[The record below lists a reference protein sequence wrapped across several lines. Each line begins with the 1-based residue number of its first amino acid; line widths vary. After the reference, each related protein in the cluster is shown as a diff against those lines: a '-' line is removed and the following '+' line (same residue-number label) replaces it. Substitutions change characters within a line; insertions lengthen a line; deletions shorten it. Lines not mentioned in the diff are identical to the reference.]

1 MEQETKSLLTF
12 LSECRVGPA
21 EAKSAN
27 VRGFPGPQVG
37 NYKIKPKD
45 YDAFLDSLHQYIFV
59 EGGAANL
66 VEVHRDFSPILIDLD
81 FRYKS
86 GGPLERQFN
95 DEHIYNFCVSYAK
108 ILCHFFQIES
118 LEEPLRFIVQLK
130 PGPEKVVKNKEPLH
144 KDGIHIICPDVSVTP
159 DIQHALRGYVIEQ
172 GLVQEIFG
180 ETGIINPVTDIF
192 DRAVIAQNGWFF
204 YGACKHDIPRYKNTK
219 IYLLETTGE
228 QTIQLNPKSLDEYTN
243 RQMLSLLSIRKN
255 HIELNFCDLREER
268 REMWN
273 KLVGTWLAGDPKT
286 PVIKQISDSAS
297 DISIENQDPSISV
310 RARYTAEDVA
320 LAFELAQE
328 CLNPD
333 LRAGTYH
340 KWVHLALCL
349 RNIDDCE
356 KAFDTWVHI
365 SRRVTGYEHTSDADF
380 LEKWKV
386 LRGSQAQLEKQ
397 VKMGTLYHWVKQDNY
412 AKYEEIRDRG
422 NEDYAY
428 NHDSGTHVEIANLI
442 LRLFRHEYRCSPNLK
457 SYDWFH
463 FEGHYWKAIQQPMD
477 LRGQISTRVRDL
489 YTKAER
495 KACNIELDPN
505 TSEDMKKSLVE
516 KKKRLMKVK
525 QNLENSGFKDSIMKE
540 LTEKFYQEDFKEKL
554 NTNINLVGVGN
565 GVLDLTAT
573 HPVTGKLYVE
583 FREGRPD
590 DMISLQM
597 GKHKVYSALNYNPYD
612 PNNQHNAG
620 IREFFRKLFPK
631 DDLREYFFTL
641 LSACLF
647 GRNTEQKFY
656 ILQGEGSNGK
666 SALMRFIEMVF
677 GEYQCATQATLVT
690 RKQDGSGSA
699 APQLIKMRNMRFV
712 GLQEP
717 EEGEKINS
725 SLMKQLS
732 GEDMISARALYQDL
746 VTFAI
751 TARIFLCC
759 NRFPPVNSIDNGTW
773 RRLRV
778 LKFESE
784 FRDPETFKDEAH
796 IKEMAK
802 KNIYPKEPSVEK
814 STEYGFPAW
823 REAFLSMLVHYYE
836 NVYLVKGLVEPPCI
850 KEESDK
856 YKSDND
862 SFAHFMQERL
872 VVELGSE
879 LDHKEILKEYKVWL
893 QSEPDKKKLSPA
905 DVRQKLIDKFGKP
918 LSRKGKEMFQG
929 VRIAG
934 LLEDVSGNYVEAQ
947 AVSET
952 ETTEEKEETIVT
964 EQESL
969 TIIEPAVESKK
980 SAGKPKKK

>member
-12 LSECRVGPA
+12 LSESRAGPA

-66 VEVHRDFSPILIDLD
+66 VEVHRDYSPILIDLD
-81 FRYKS
+81 FKYKS

-95 DEHIYNFCVSYAK
+95 DEHIYNFCFSYAK

-130 PGPEKVVKNKEPLH
+130 PGPEKAVKNKEHIH

-243 RQMLSLLSIRKN
+243 RQMLSILSIRKN
-255 HIELNFCDLREER
+255 HIELKFCDLREER
-268 REMWN
+268 REMWD
-273 KLVGTWLAGDPKT
+273 KLVGTWLAGDPKANI
-286 PVIKQISDSAS
+286 VISVKQTTEIMD
-297 DISIENQDPSISV
+297 DQTVSV
-310 RARYTAEDVA
+310 RAAYTAEDIA
-320 LAFELAQE
+320 MAFRLARE

-333 LRAGTYH
+333 ERAGTYH

-349 RNIDDCE
+349 RNICDNRE
-356 KAFDTWVHI
+356 AFDTWVDI
-365 SRRVTGYEHTSDADF
+365 SKRVSGYEHTSDGEFA
-380 LEKWKV
+380 EKWLA
-386 LRGSQAQLEKQ
+386 LRSSQAQLEKQ
-397 VKMGTLYHWVKQDNY
+397 VKMGTLYHWVKQDNLTQ
-412 AKYEEIRDRG
+412 YEKIRDED
-422 NEDYAY
+422 NVDYAY
-428 NHDSGTHVEIANLI
+428 NHDSGTHVEVANLMT
-442 LRLFRHEYRCSPNLK
+442 RLFRHEYRCSPNLK
-457 SYDWFH
+457 NYDWFH
-463 FEGHYWKAIQQPMD
+463 YEGHYWKPVQQPME
-477 LRGQISTRVRDL
+477 LRGSISTRIWRL
-489 YTKAER
+489 YTQAE
-495 KACNIELDPN
+495 KKINEIELNPS
-505 TSEDMKKSLVE
+505 TSEDMKKSLAE
-516 KKKRLMKVK
+516 KKKRILKVK
-525 QNLENSGFKDSIMKE
+525 QNLENSNFKDSIMKE
-540 LTEKFYQEDFKEKL
+540 LTEKFYQEDFRDKL
-554 NTNINLVGVGN
+554 NIKVNLVGVGN
-565 GVLDLTAT
+565 GVIDLEAFD
-573 HPVTGKLYVE
+573 PVTGNLTVE

-590 DMISLQM
+590 DNISLQM
-597 GKHKVYSALNYNPYD
+597 GKHKVYPALNYIPYD
-612 PNNQHNAG
+612 PTNPHNAE
-620 IREFFRKLFPK
+620 IHEFFRKLFPR
-631 DDLREYFFTL
+631 DDLREYFLTL

-647 GRNTEQKFY
+647 GRNKEQKFY

-666 SALMRFIEMVF
+666 SALMRLVEMIY
-677 GEYQCATQATLVT
+677 GEYQCSTQATIIT

-699 APQLIKMRNMRFV
+699 APQLVKLKNMRFV
-712 GLQEP
+712 SLQEP

-732 GEDMISARALYQDL
+732 GEDMISARGLFQGL
-746 VTFAI
+746 ETFAI
-751 TARIFLCC
+751 VGRIFLCC

-784 FRDPETFKDEAH
+784 FRDPEMFKDEAH

-814 STEYGFPAW
+814 SPVNGFPAW
-823 REAFLSMLVHYYE
+823 REAFLSMLVWYYKE
-836 NVYLVKGLVEPPCI
+836 KYLARGSELREPPCV

-856 YKSDND
+856 YKSEND
-862 SFAHFMQERL
+862 SFASFIQERL
-872 VVELGSE
+872 IAEIGSE
-879 LDHKEILKEYKVWL
+879 LDFKSITTEYKTWL

-905 DVRQKLIDKFGKP
+905 DVRQKLIDKFQKP
-918 LSRKGKEMFQG
+918 IMRKGKEMFQG

-934 LLEDVSGNYVEAQ
+934 LSEDVSGNYVEP
-947 AVSET
+947 AVE
-952 ETTEEKEETIVT
+952 EPIEEKEETIVT

-969 TIIEPAVESKK
+969 TIIEPAVETKK
-980 SAGKPKKK
+980 AGKPKKK